1 MTVRTALLTLTLLA
15 AACGGGAATA
25 TRTPAPP
32 SSRPTAAAPTAVP
45 STAAGGAAEQLCFLT
60 AADWQQF
67 NYVTGA
73 NPDVTSDESVDAN
86 CQYASGLFLE
96 VYTEAS
102 DADAQE
108 TYQTVLENAPFDG
121 QDVTLPGADEAQFDS
136 EVDPGHAGIAVRAG
150 KLVFTI
156 SGLSRDTAQA
166 ELTTLAG
173 LVLSRSAAL
182 Q

>member
-1 MTVRTALLTLTLLA
+1 MRFLPVLTIA
-15 AACGGGAATA
+15 IVVACGGGGPTP

-32 SSRPTAAAPTAVP
+32 TSRPTAAAPT
-45 STAAGGAAEQLCFLT
+45 SGGSAALCFLT
-60 AADWQQF
+60 PEDWQAF

-73 NPDVTSDESVDAN
+73 EPEVTSDESVDAL

-102 DADAQE
+102 EADAQE
-108 TYQTVLENAPFDG
+108 TYQTVLENATYDG
-121 QDVTLPGADEAQFDS
+121 QAVTLPGADEAEFDP
-136 EVDPGHAGIAVRAG
+136 EVTDDHAGIAVRAG

-156 SGLSRDTAQA
+156 SGLARDTAQA
-166 ELTTLAG
+166 ELMTLAG
-173 LVLSRSAAL
+173 LVLSRSTAI